1 MNEVE
6 LTQLGIKDSRD
17 LLNKKEISATELTNA
32 YIQNI
37 ERLYKNTEVYGG
49 FYQSEISG
57 IMKEFFEV
65 KRKGFDGNRY

>member
-32 YIQNI
+32 YIEIYLNLRFLTPI
-37 ERLYKNTEVYGG
+37 FLHTYLYALESELLQVYL
-49 FYQSEISG
+49 FL
-57 IMKEFFEV
+57 F
-65 KRKGFDGNRY
+65 